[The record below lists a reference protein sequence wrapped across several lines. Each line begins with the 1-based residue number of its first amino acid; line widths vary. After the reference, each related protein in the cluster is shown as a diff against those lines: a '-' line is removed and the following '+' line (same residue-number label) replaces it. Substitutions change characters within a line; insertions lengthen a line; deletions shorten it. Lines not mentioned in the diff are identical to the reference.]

1 MSKQSQEAVDQYSKQ
16 DTSGGNIVG
25 KAPNPPTLFQPASF
39 MGKSGQ
45 PDNQS
50 TNRGK
55 GRT

>member
-1 MSKQSQEAVDQYSKQ
+1 MSTVAKKDAQSRQSQEGGGQMVGGMKPVSKAEVA
-16 DTSGGNIVG
+16 N
-25 KAPNPPTLFQPASF
+25 F

-45 PDNQS
+45 GDNQS

>member
-1 MSKQSQEAVDQYSKQ
+1 MSKSQEAADQYGKQ
-16 DTSGGNIVG
+16 DTSGGNLVN
-25 KAPNPPTLFQPASF
+25 KNPNPPTLFQPAAF

-55 GRT
+55 GTN

>member
-1 MSKQSQEAVDQYSKQ
+1 MSTGGQAQRQNADATQN
-16 DTSGGNIVG
+16 SGGNVVG
-25 KAPNPPTLFQPASF
+25 KAPSGKLHQPPAIF
-39 MGKSGQ
+39 GKSGQ

>member
-1 MSKQSQEAVDQYSKQ
+1 MSTGGKRENQSRTQ

-25 KAPNPPTLFQPASF
+25 KGPTKHTLFQPPAF

>member
-1 MSKQSQEAVDQYSKQ
+1 MSTGGKRENQARTQ

-25 KAPNPPTLFQPASF
+25 KAPSARLHQPPAF
-39 MGKSGQ
+39 MGKSGT
-45 PDNQS
+45 PDNQT